1 MQKMAAVQ
9 IAQVEGRALAR
20 YEEAVTEVQRQTAA
34 QIAWAEDAA
43 KERFKLAFDDMQ
55 KTNASQIAQ
64 AEEEAC
70 TKYDAVVRKIETEA
84 AARIK
89 EVEEAAQ
96 VTYGVALEKVEKEA
110 AAHQEA
116 ALRATQW
123 AEAAIANATETSKQ
137 MTEANARAEV
147 AERSTVNAT
156 QRAQRAEE
164 NIEKI
169 KEHLGVTQVLTT
181 ITNDEVPLPDL
192 HLLIQEEEDQD
203 DVQRI
208 ERASTKGPITPSQH
222 VEQAAQTMQESVNQ
236 GGFVNLDASE
246 LTKQKPR
253 PRPRLSSITNPRNDT
268 MHMGKHGWESEQA
281 VTAEQDQVMRIFFEC
296 LLTFKNPYQPSDYY
310 EMDDIYCSGYTQKAQ
325 EGSLQPQTGA
335 PGNRIRAKGMSG
347 KNTKRNKTS
356 DKGKQRAVR

>member
-1 MQKMAAVQ
+1 LKEAVEEMQKMAAVQ
-9 IAQVEGRALAR
+9 IAQAEGRALAR
-20 YEEAVTEVQRQTAA
+20 YEEAVAEVQRQAAA
-34 QIAWAEDAA
+34 QIARAEDAA
-43 KERFKLAFDDMQ
+43 QERFKLAFDDMQ
-55 KTNASQIAQ
+55 KTNTSQIAQ

-70 TKYDAVVRKIETEA
+70 AKYDAVVRKIETEA

-96 VTYGVALEKVEKEA
+96 AKYGVALEKVEKEA

-116 ALRATQW
+116 ALRATQR
-123 AEAAIANATETSKQ
+123 AEAAIANAAETSKQ

-156 QRAQRAEE
+156 RRAQRAEE

-169 KEHLGVTQVLTT
+169 KERLGVTQVLTT

-208 ERASTKGPITPSQH
+208 EKASAKGPIMPSQH

-253 PRPRLSSITNPRNDT
+253 PRPRLSSNTNPGNDT
-268 MHMGKHGWESEQA
+268 MHMGEHQA

-296 LLTFKNPYQPSDYY
+296 LLTFKNSYQPSDYY

-335 PGNRIRAKGMSG
+335 PGMSG